1 MSFQISQ
8 PSESVVVLSIGKA
21 LDFRNA
27 AQFKAVCQ
35 QHAARG
41 VRHFVLDFSDT
52 GILDSTGLGAIFS
65 LYRQISADDGH
76 VFFAHVSRPV
86 QVVVQLTR
94 TYKVFRQFDTVAEAV
109 RSAQSA

>member
-8 PSESVVVLSIGKA
+8 PAEHILVIAVGKA

-27 AQFKAVCQ
+27 AQFKATCQ
-35 QHAARG
+35 QHAGRG
-41 VRHFVLDFSDT
+41 VRHFVLDFSET

-65 LYRQISADDGH
+65 LYRQISPDEGQ
-76 VFFAHVSRPV
+76 VYFAHVSRPV

-109 RSAQSA
+109 RAVPAA